1 MREKH
6 DLTIHWIGRE
16 NSRQS
21 TVGNLQ
27 SAICNLQSADGRLYT
42 VYCRLL

>member
-27 SAICNLQSADGRLYT
+27 SADGRLYT